1 MFRSLITFLKLPFKI
16 KFLAL
21 EVFLELNLACLQLKT
36 KEFKNLAK
44 TLGESE
50 RESSQDQLPIA
61 NEIKLLKRLI
71 FRIAELLPWKC
82 VCFPQAIA
90 GQRILNKKKLTST
103 LYLGLK
109 KEDGEMKAHAWLR
122 HQQYIVT
129 GDNGI
134 EKYTVINSF
143 THEVSD
149 D

>member
-1 MFRSLITFLKLPFKI
+1 MLRSLLTFLKLPFKI

-36 KEFKNLAK
+36 QEFKNLAK

-50 RESSQDQLPIA
+50 SESSQGESPIS

-71 FRIAELLPWKC
+71 LRIAELLPWKC

-90 GQRILNKKKLTST
+90 GQRILNKKRLTST

-134 EKYTVINSF
+134 EEYTIINSF

>member
-1 MFRSLITFLKLPFKI
+1 MLRSLLTFLKLPFKI

-36 KEFKNLAK
+36 QEFKKLAK

-50 RESSQDQLPIA
+50 SESPQNESPIA

-71 FRIAELLPWKC
+71 LRIAELLPWKC

-90 GQRILNKKKLTST
+90 GQRILNKKRLTST

-134 EKYTVINSF
+134 EEYTIINSF

>member
-134 EKYTVINSF
+134 EEYTIINSF

>member
-1 MFRSLITFLKLPFKI
+1 MFRSFITFLKIPFRI
-16 KFLAL
+16 KFLAF
-21 EVFLELNLACLQLKT
+21 EVFLELSLACLQLKSQ
-36 KEFKNLAK
+36 EFKVLAK

-50 RESSQDQLPIA
+50 KESCKEEQVISD
-61 NEIKLLKRLI
+61 EIKFLKRLI
-71 FRIAELLPWKC
+71 LRIAELLPWKC

-90 GQRILNKKKLTST
+90 GQRILNKKKLPST

-109 KEDGEMKAHAWLR
+109 KDNEEMSAHAWLR

-134 EKYTVINSF
+134 EDYTIINSF
-143 THEVSD
+143 THEVAD